1 MPHITVQM
9 FPGRNDEIKKNLAE
23 KLAKVASEELGRGIE
38 HFSVSVEDIPQD
50 EWKERVFNKIVDP
63 DNKNIFV
70 TYSFMIER

>member
-23 KLAKVASEELGRGIE
+23 KLAKVASKELGRGIE

-63 DNKNIFV
+63 NNKNIFV
-70 TYSFMIER
+70 KPGYTM

>member
-38 HFSVSVEDIPQD
+38 Q
-50 EWKERVFNKIVDP
+50 
-63 DNKNIFV
+63 
-70 TYSFMIER
+70 

>member
-50 EWKERVFNKIVDP
+50 EWKERVFDKIVDP
-63 DNKNIFV
+63 NNKTVFV
-70 TYSFMIER
+70 KPGYTM